1 MSAHLRMNSFTEV
14 VVAIIQSQ
22 INLHITNGKE
32 NYFDIVSEKI
42 NKFSQIL
49 YIFYKIIGDE
59 LDFSK

>member
-1 MSAHLRMNSFTEV
+1 MNSFTEV

-22 INLHITNGKE
+22 INLYITNGKE

-49 YIFYKIIGDE
+49 YIFYKIIGYE

>member
-1 MSAHLRMNSFTEV
+1 MSAHLRRNSFTEV

-22 INLHITNGKE
+22 INPRITNGKE

-42 NKFSQIL
+42 NKFSQVL
-49 YIFYKIIGDE
+49 YIFYKIIVDE